1 MRALF
6 LILLSLIAL
15 VQYSLWLGKGGW
27 LQVRDLDRQI
37 KVQQATNRK
46 MQARNDAIEADVR
59 DLKQGYAAIEE
70 RARSQ
75 LGMIK
80 DDEVFFQVIKSPQPA
95 GVPAAAKG
103 K

>member
-1 MRALF
+1 MRTLL
-6 LILLSLIAL
+6 LILLCLIAL

-37 KVQQATNRK
+37 KVQEDNNQK
-46 MQARNDAIEADVR
+46 MQGRNAAIEADVR

-70 RARSQ
+70 RARNQ

-80 DDEVFFQVIKSPQPA
+80 DDEVFFQVIKSTPP
-95 GVPAAAKG
+95 AKG

>member
-1 MRALF
+1 MRILL

-27 LQVRDLDRQI
+27 LQVWNLDRQI
-37 KVQQATNRK
+37 KVQQEANQK
-46 MQARNDAIEADVR
+46 MQETNEAIEADVK
-59 DLKQGYAAIEE
+59 DLKQGYAAVEE
-70 RARSQ
+70 RARNR

-80 DDEVFFQVIKSPQPA
+80 DDEVFFRVIKSPP
-95 GVPAAAKG
+95 PK

>member
-1 MRALF
+1 MRILL

-37 KVQQATNRK
+37 KAQQQANQK
-46 MQARNDAIEADVR
+46 MQERNAAIDADVK

-70 RARSQ
+70 RARSK

-80 DDEVFFQVIKSPQPA
+80 DDEIFFQVIKSSPQQ
-95 GVPAAAKG
+95 KE

>member
-1 MRALF
+1 MRILL

-27 LQVRDLDRQI
+27 IQVWNLDKQI
-37 KVQQATNRK
+37 QAQQAANQK
-46 MQARNDAIEADVR
+46 MREKNEALEADVR

-70 RARSQ
+70 RARNK

-80 DDEVFFQVIKSPQPA
+80 DDEIFFRVIKSQP
-95 GVPAAAKG
+95 PRK
-103 K
+103 

>member
-1 MRALF
+1 MRILF

-37 KVQQATNRK
+37 KAQQQANQK
-46 MQARNDAIEADVR
+46 MQERNAAIDADVK

-70 RARSQ
+70 RARSK

-80 DDEVFFQVIKSPQPA
+80 DDEVFFQVIKSSPQQ
-95 GVPAAAKG
+95 KE

>member
-1 MRALF
+1 MRILL

-27 LQVRDLDRQI
+27 LQVWNLDRQI
-37 KVQQATNRK
+37 KVQQVANQK
-46 MQARNDAIEADVR
+46 MKEKNAALEADVK

-70 RARSQ
+70 RARDK

-80 DDEVFFQVIKSPQPA
+80 DDEVFFRVIKSQP
-95 GVPAAAKG
+95 PKQ
-103 K
+103 

>member
-1 MRALF
+1 MRILL

-27 LQVRDLDRQI
+27 IQVWNLDKQI
-37 KVQQATNRK
+37 QAQQAANQK
-46 MQARNDAIEADVR
+46 MREKNEALEADVR

-70 RARSQ
+70 RARDK

-80 DDEVFFQVIKSPQPA
+80 DDEIFFRVIKSQP
-95 GVPAAAKG
+95 PRK
-103 K
+103 

>member
-1 MRALF
+1 MRILL

-15 VQYSLWLGKGGW
+15 MQYSLWLGKGGW

-37 KVQQATNRK
+37 KAQQQANQK
-46 MQARNDAIEADVR
+46 MQERNAAIDADVK

-70 RARSQ
+70 RARSK

-80 DDEVFFQVIKSPQPA
+80 DDEIFFQVIKSSPQQ
-95 GVPAAAKG
+95 KE

>member
-1 MRALF
+1 MRILL

-27 LQVRDLDRQI
+27 LQVWNLDRQI
-37 KVQQATNRK
+37 KAQQMANQK
-46 MQARNDAIEADVR
+46 MKEKNEALEADVK

-70 RARSQ
+70 RARDK

-80 DDEVFFQVIKSPQPA
+80 DDEIFFRVIKSQP
-95 GVPAAAKG
+95 PRK
-103 K
+103 

>member
-1 MRALF
+1 MRILL

-27 LQVRDLDRQI
+27 LQVRDMDRQI
-37 KVQQATNRK
+37 RAQQQANQK
-46 MQARNDAIEADVR
+46 MQERNAAIDADVK

-70 RARSQ
+70 RARSK
-75 LGMIK
+75 LGMVK
-80 DDEVFFQVIKSPQPA
+80 DDEIFFQVIKSSPQQ
-95 GVPAAAKG
+95 KE

>member
-1 MRALF
+1 MRILF

-37 KVQQATNRK
+37 RAQQQANQK
-46 MQARNDAIEADVR
+46 MQERNAAIDADVK

-70 RARSQ
+70 RARSK
-75 LGMIK
+75 LGMVK
-80 DDEVFFQVIKSPQPA
+80 DDEIFFQVIKSSPQQ
-95 GVPAAAKG
+95 KE

>member
-1 MRALF
+1 MRILF

-37 KVQQATNRK
+37 KAQQQANQK
-46 MQARNDAIEADVR
+46 MQERNAAINADVK

-70 RARSQ
+70 RARSK

-80 DDEVFFQVIKSPQPA
+80 DDEVFFQVIKSSPQQ
-95 GVPAAAKG
+95 KE

>member
-1 MRALF
+1 MRILL

-37 KVQQATNRK
+37 RAQQQANQK
-46 MQARNDAIEADVR
+46 MQERNAAIDADVK

-70 RARSQ
+70 RARSK
-75 LGMIK
+75 LGMVK
-80 DDEVFFQVIKSPQPA
+80 DDEIFFQVIKSSPQQ
-95 GVPAAAKG
+95 KG

>member
-1 MRALF
+1 MRILL

-27 LQVRDLDRQI
+27 LQVWNLDRQI
-37 KVQQATNRK
+37 KVQQVANQK
-46 MQARNDAIEADVR
+46 MKEKNAALEADVK

-70 RARSQ
+70 RARDK

-80 DDEVFFQVIKSPQPA
+80 DDEVFFRVIKSQPA
-95 GVPAAAKG
+95 KQ
-103 K
+103 

>member
-1 MRALF
+1 MRILF

-27 LQVRDLDRQI
+27 FQVWDLDRQI
-37 KVQQATNRK
+37 TIQEAKNLA
-46 MQARNDAIEADVR
+46 MQARNAAIEADVK
-59 DLKQGYAAIEE
+59 DLKQGHAAIEE
-70 RARSQ
+70 RARNQ

-80 DDEVFFQVIKSPQPA
+80 DDEIFFQVIKPA
-95 GVPAAAKG
+95 K

>member
-1 MRALF
+1 MRILL
-6 LILLSLIAL
+6 LILLCLIAL

-27 LQVRDLDRQI
+27 LQVWDLDRQI
-37 KVQQATNRK
+37 KVQQETNHK
-46 MQARNDAIEADVR
+46 MQARNAAIDADVR

-70 RARSQ
+70 RARSE

-80 DDEVFFQVIKSPQPA
+80 DDEVFFQVIQSSPSA
-95 GVPAAAKG
+95 SG

>member
-1 MRALF
+1 MRILF

-37 KVQQATNRK
+37 KAQQQANQK
-46 MQARNDAIEADVR
+46 MQERNAAIDADVK

-70 RARSQ
+70 RARSK

-80 DDEVFFQVIKSPQPA
+80 DDEIFFQVIKSSPQQ
-95 GVPAAAKG
+95 KE

>member
-1 MRALF
+1 MRILL

-37 KVQQATNRK
+37 RAQQQANQK
-46 MQARNDAIEADVR
+46 MQERNAAIDADVK

-70 RARSQ
+70 RARSK
-75 LGMIK
+75 LGMVK
-80 DDEVFFQVIKSPQPA
+80 DDEIFFQVIKSSPQQ
-95 GVPAAAKG
+95 KE

>member
-1 MRALF
+1 MRILL

-27 LQVRDLDRQI
+27 LQVWDLDRQI
-37 KVQQATNRK
+37 SVQQAKNTAMR
-46 MQARNDAIEADVR
+46 ARNAAIEADVK
-59 DLKQGYAAIEE
+59 DLKQGHAAIEE
-70 RARSQ
+70 RARHQ

-80 DDEVFFQVIKSPQPA
+80 DGEIFFQVIKPA
-95 GVPAAAKG
+95 K

>member
-1 MRALF
+1 MRILL

-27 LQVRDLDRQI
+27 LQVWNLDRQI
-37 KVQQATNRK
+37 KAQQVANQK
-46 MQARNDAIEADVR
+46 MKEKNAALEADVK

-70 RARSQ
+70 RARDK

-80 DDEVFFQVIKSPQPA
+80 DDEIFFRVIKSQA
-95 GVPAAAKG
+95 RKQ
-103 K
+103 

>member
-1 MRALF
+1 MRILL

-37 KVQQATNRK
+37 KAQQQANQK
-46 MQARNDAIEADVR
+46 MQERNAAIDADVK
-59 DLKQGYAAIEE
+59 DLKQGHAAIEE
-70 RARSQ
+70 RARSK
-75 LGMIK
+75 LGMVK
-80 DDEVFFQVIKSPQPA
+80 DDEIFFQVIKSSPQQ
-95 GVPAAAKG
+95 KE

>member
-1 MRALF
+1 MRILF

-37 KVQQATNRK
+37 KAQQQANQK
-46 MQARNDAIEADVR
+46 MQERNAAIDADVK

-70 RARSQ
+70 RARSK

-80 DDEVFFQVIKSPQPA
+80 YDEIFFQVIKSSPQQ
-95 GVPAAAKG
+95 KE